1 MKKLSTIAVVVVLAV
16 VTIVYFLTLET
27 APPER
32 DRRTGSSR
40 DQVLELFD
48 ADKDELISTTEM
60 ENAIEVLKSRDRNGD
75 GFLSRN
81 ELPRPPRRGDRR
93 LSDHRGR
100 DRSGLNRPDPSR
112 PGADRPGP
120 SRPGP
125 SRPDADRPEE
135 DSGSMQSIAASMRSG
150 TVSFDGGHETV
161 DGDGGRPV
169 VLIAAALG
177 VEPEVFRKVF
187 GSVRPANGA
196 SPSPMRALVNKKA
209 LMDALGPY
217 GVTNERLDE
226 VTDFYRYRPEHG
238 ELWAHAPASAT
249 ATIENGELVELKIT
263 NPGAGYSTA
272 PRVTVEGHPDLD
284 IKATIAFG
292 TDLKTNGRVSSLT
305 LVTE

>member
-16 VTIVYFLTLET
+16 VTILYVLTLEK

-32 DRRTGSSR
+32 DRRAGSSR

-48 ADKDELISTTEM
+48 ADKDELISTAEM

-81 ELPRPPRRGDRR
+81 ELPRPSRRGDRR
-93 LSDHRGR
+93 PSDHTGR
-100 DRSGLNRPDPSR
+100 DRSGLDRPR
-112 PGADRPGP
+112 PDRPGP
-120 SRPGP
+120 DLLGS
-125 SRPDADRPEE
+125 DRSEE
-135 DSGSMQSIAASMRSG
+135 DSSSMQSIAASMGLG

-161 DGDGGRPV
+161 DGDGGRPI

-177 VEPEVFRKVF
+177 VEPEVFRKAF
-187 GSVRPANGA
+187 SGVRPANGA
-196 SPSPMRALVNKKA
+196 SPSPMRALANKKV
-209 LMDALGPY
+209 LMDALGPH

-226 VTDFYRYRPEHG
+226 VTNYYRYRPENG
-238 ELWAHAPASAT
+238 ELWTHVPASAT
-249 ATIENGELVELKIT
+249 AIIENGELTELKIT

-272 PRVTVEGHPDLD
+272 PRVTIEGRPDLN
-284 IKATIAFG
+284 IKATISFG
-292 TDLKTNGRVSSLT
+292 ADLKTNGRVSSLT